1 MNYEILTKYIPFIRR
16 SILRWLVRNNHHF
29 VIALIYKIFAIKIM
43 KNGNNSQVTV
53 SDKITILAINADR
66 FRGDTECL
74 AQISRFR
81 VLTLDNRWETPI
93 MAAFTSKKIR
103 LVEYINAGSGDDIY
117 NLK

>member
-1 MNYEILTKYIPFIRR
+1 MY
-16 SILRWLVRNNHHF
+16 WLIRNNF
-29 VIALIYKIFAIKIM
+29 TFTIAVFCKVFIIKRKRGGI
-43 KNGNNSQVTV
+43 NSLTAN
-53 SDKITILAINADR
+53 SDKTTILAINSDKL
-66 FRGDTECL
+66 RGDTECL